1 MKAFTL
7 FALVGAAAADLTS
20 TGASLL
26 LNDIYYF
33 VSPFSQGNPTNSSSF
48 NIKSLPRAFGFTPVT
63 VVAEPL
69 PKSSLPSLFANWT
82 SQDDVWQPAFLGA
95 IFLAGLDTPC
105 LTKESYDGTNKT
117 QSIVAPLVSTA
128 GSDISSG
135 PYFLDTSTGALHQ
148 AYRLYPDYAGA
159 FSESLLQKPD
169 TTFQT
174 LSAQVPA
181 SASLTIGVPSR
192 LYSLAARSPE
202 KPLAG
207 VRVGIKDIYDLAG
220 VKKSN
225 GNRAWYAF
233 YPPAAS
239 TAPAI
244 QALLDAGAVVVGYQK
259 PSQFANG
266 ETATADWVDYHS
278 PFNPRGDGYNDPSSS
293 SSGAG
298 ASIGS
303 YEWLDIAVGSDTGGS
318 IRGPSAVQGLFG
330 NRPSHGLVGL
340 DGVMPLSP
348 TLDTAGFLTR
358 DPYIWDEANKV
369 LYGANYTSLVDTEV
383 PVAYPKTV
391 YTVDFPTDDG
401 AAAQMLNKFA
411 EDLGAFLGA
420 KTTALNLT
428 SAWAETGPEGVRNQ
442 TLDDV
447 LGLTYATLITK
458 EQTPLVRDPFYADY
472 AAAHN
477 GRLPF
482 VNPVPLARWG
492 WGDRQP
498 ASALDDARANKTL
511 FMDWFNTE
519 ILPPSTPAFNTSTTT
534 STCSSSLLFYVG
546 SSGRASLRN
555 RYPTT
560 TTPTPPLGFSNGRLS
575 VFSGAP
581 DHVFP
586 LGEVGSMSSVTNVT
600 EMLPVTVDIMAA
612 RGCDGLIVR
621 LAQDLV
627 EAGIL
632 KLPLA
637 GGTLAGGEVLM
648 RRDVEEWF

>member
-1 MKAFTL
+1 MASSILAGRPGTRRKDRDLPLPTMKAFTL
-7 FALVGAAAADLTS
+7 FALVGAAAAADLTS

-33 VSPFSQGNPTNSSSF
+33 VSPFSQGNPSNSSSF

-95 IFLAGLDTPC
+95 IFLAGLDAPC
-105 LTKESYDGTNKT
+105 LTKESFDGTNKT

-128 GSDISSG
+128 SSDIPSG

-207 VRVGIKDIYDLAG
+207 VRVGVKDIYDLAG

-233 YPPAAS
+233 YPPATS
-239 TAPAI
+239 TAPSI

-369 LYGANYTSLVDTEV
+369 LYGANYTSLVESKEE
-383 PVAYPKTV
+383 VAYPKTV
-391 YTVDFPTDDG
+391 YTVDFPTDEG

-411 EDLGAFLGA
+411 EDLTAFLGA
-420 KTTALNLT
+420 QATALNLT

-442 TLDDV
+442 TLDEV

-458 EQTPLVRDPFYADY
+458 EQTPLVRDPFYAGY
-472 AAAHN
+472 A
-477 GRLPF
+477 GKLLSVLFLSSCLCYFRLRKRNKPCF
-482 VNPVPLARWG
+482 SVTC
-492 WGDRQP
+492 QP
-498 ASALDDARANKTL
+498 R
-511 FMDWFNTE
+511 NT
-519 ILPPSTPAFNTSTTT
+519 
-534 STCSSSLLFYVG
+534 
-546 SSGRASLRN
+546 
-555 RYPTT
+555 PTT
-560 TTPTPPLGFSNGRLS
+560 NMEYDSRPQRPPPLHQPRSPR
-575 VFSGAP
+575 A
-581 DHVFP
+581 
-586 LGEVGSMSSVTNVT
+586 LGMG
-600 EMLPVTVDIMAA
+600 
-612 RGCDGLIVR
+612 
-621 LAQDLV
+621 
-627 EAGIL
+627 
-632 KLPLA
+632 
-637 GGTLAGGEVLM
+637 
-648 RRDVEEWF
+648 

>member
-33 VSPFSQGNPTNSSSF
+33 VSPFSQGNPSNSSSF

-95 IFLAGLDTPC
+95 IFLAGLDTLC

-128 GSDISSG
+128 SSDIPSG
-135 PYFLDTSTGALHQ
+135 PYFLDTTTGALHQ

-192 LYSLAARSPE
+192 LYSLSARSPE
-202 KPLAG
+202 KPLDG
-207 VRVGIKDIYDLAG
+207 VRVGVKDIYDLAG

-233 YPPAAS
+233 YPPVTS
-239 TAPAI
+239 TAPSI

-369 LYGANYTSLVDTEV
+369 LYGANYTSLVETEAGV
-383 PVAYPKTV
+383 TYPKTV

-420 KTTALNLT
+420 KATALNLT

-442 TLDDV
+442 TLDEV

-511 FMDWFNTE
+511 FMNWFNTE
-519 ILPPSTPAFNTSTTT
+519 ILPPSTPALNTSTST
-534 STCSSSLLFYVG
+534 STCSSSLLIYVG

-586 LGEVGSMSSVTNVT
+586 LGEVGSVSSVTNVT
-600 EMLPVTVDIMAA
+600 EMLPVTVDVMAA

-627 EAGIL
+627 ETGIL
-632 KLPLA
+632 KVPLA
-637 GGTLAGGEVLM
+637 GGTLTGGEVLM

>member
-33 VSPFSQGNPTNSSSF
+33 VSPFSQGNPSNSSSF

-69 PKSSLPSLFANWT
+69 PKSSLASLFANWT
-82 SQDDVWQPAFLGA
+82 SHDDVWQPAFLGA

-105 LTKESYDGTNKT
+105 LTKESFDGTNKT

-128 GSDISSG
+128 SSDIPSG
-135 PYFLDTSTGALHQ
+135 PYFLDTATGALHQ

-169 TTFQT
+169 NTFQT

-192 LYSLAARSPE
+192 LYSLSTRSPE

-207 VRVGIKDIYDLAG
+207 VRVGVKDIYDLAG

-233 YPPAAS
+233 YPPATS
-239 TAPAI
+239 TAPSI

-358 DPYIWDEANKV
+358 NPYIWDEANKA
-369 LYGANYTSLVDTEV
+369 LYGANYTSLVETEV
-383 PVAYPKTV
+383 EVVYPKMV
-391 YTVDFPTDDG
+391 YTVDFPTDEG
-401 AAAQMLNKFA
+401 AAAQMLNQFA

-420 KTTALNLT
+420 KATALNLT

-442 TLDDV
+442 TLDEV

-492 WGDRQP
+492 WGDKQP

-519 ILPPSTPAFNTSTTT
+519 ILPPSAPALNTSTSTA
-534 STCSSSLLFYVG
+534 TCSSSLLFYVG

-586 LGEVGSMSSVTNVT
+586 LGEVGSVSSVTNVT
-600 EMLPVTVDIMAA
+600 EMLPVTVDVMAA

-632 KLPLA
+632 KVPLA

-648 RRDVEEWF
+648 RRDVDEWF

>member
-7 FALVGAAAADLTS
+7 FALVGAVAADLTS

-33 VSPFSQGNPTNSSSF
+33 VSPFSQGNPSNSSSF
-48 NIKSLPRAFGFTPVT
+48 DIKSLPRAFGFTPVT

-128 GSDISSG
+128 GSNIPSG
-135 PYFLDTSTGALHQ
+135 PYFLDTITGALHQ

-192 LYSLAARSPE
+192 LYSLSARSPE

-207 VRVGIKDIYDLAG
+207 VRVGVKDIYDLAG

-239 TAPAI
+239 TAPSI

-369 LYGANYTSLVDTEV
+369 LYGANYTSLVETEAGV
-383 PVAYPKTV
+383 TYPKTV

-411 EDLGAFLGA
+411 EDLGAFLGTKA
-420 KTTALNLT
+420 TALNLT

-511 FMDWFNTE
+511 FMNWFNTE
-519 ILPPSTPAFNTSTTT
+519 ILPPSTPALNTSTST

-586 LGEVGSMSSVTNVT
+586 LGEVGSVSSVTNVT
-600 EMLPVTVDIMAA
+600 EMLPVTVDVMAA

-627 EAGIL
+627 ETGIL
-632 KLPLA
+632 KVPLA

>member
-33 VSPFSQGNPTNSSSF
+33 VSPFSQGNPSNSSSF

-128 GSDISSG
+128 GSNVPSG
-135 PYFLDTSTGALHQ
+135 PYFLDTITGALHQ

-192 LYSLAARSPE
+192 LYSLSARSPE

-207 VRVGIKDIYDLAG
+207 VRVGVKDIYDLAG
-220 VKKSN
+220 VKK
-225 GNRAWYAF
+225 
-233 YPPAAS
+233 
-239 TAPAI
+239 I
-244 QALLDAGAVVVGYQK
+244 QRQQSL

-369 LYGANYTSLVDTEV
+369 LYGANYTSLVETEAEV
-383 PVAYPKTV
+383 TYPKTV

-420 KTTALNLT
+420 KATALNLT
-428 SAWAETGPEGVRNQ
+428 SAWAETGPVGVRNQ

-511 FMDWFNTE
+511 FMNWFNTE
-519 ILPPSTPAFNTSTTT
+519 ILPPSTPALNTSAST
-534 STCSSSLLFYVG
+534 STCSSSLLIYVG

-586 LGEVGSMSSVTNVT
+586 LGEVGSVSSVTNVT
-600 EMLPVTVDIMAA
+600 EMLPVTVDVMAA

-627 EAGIL
+627 GTGIL

>member
-7 FALVGAAAADLTS
+7 LALVGAAAADLTS
-20 TGASLL
+20 TGASLI

-33 VSPFSQGNPTNSSSF
+33 VSPFSQGNPSNSSF
-48 NIKSLPRAFGFTPVT
+48 NFKSLPRAFGFTPVT

-69 PKSSLPSLFANWT
+69 PKSSLTSLFANWT
-82 SQDDVWQPAFLGA
+82 SQDDVWQPAFLGV

-117 QSIVAPLVSTA
+117 KSIIAPFASTA
-128 GSDISSG
+128 AASNIPSG
-135 PYFLDTSTGALHQ
+135 PYFLDTSTGALHE

-159 FSESLLQKPD
+159 FSESLLQKQD

-174 LSAQVPA
+174 LSAQIPA

-192 LYSLAARSPE
+192 LYALAARSPE

-207 VRVGIKDIYDLAG
+207 VRVGVKDIYDLAG

-225 GNRAWYAF
+225 GNRAWYAL
-233 YPPAAS
+233 YPPATS

-303 YEWLDIAVGSDTGGS
+303 YAWLDIAVGSDTGGS

-358 DPYIWDEANKV
+358 DPWIWDEANKV
-369 LYGANYTSLVDTEV
+369 LYGANYTSLVETEAEV
-383 PVAYPKTV
+383 TYPETV
-391 YTVDFPTDDG
+391 YTVDFPTDEG
-401 AAAQMLNKFA
+401 PAAQMLNKFA
-411 EDLGAFLGA
+411 EDLVAFLGTKA
-420 KTTALNLT
+420 TALNLT
-428 SAWAETGPEGVRNQ
+428 SAWAESGPEGVRNQ
-442 TLDDV
+442 TLDEV

-482 VNPVPLARWG
+482 INPVPLARWG
-492 WGDRQP
+492 WGDAQP
-498 ASALDDARANKTL
+498 ASALDDAIANKTL

-519 ILPPSTPAFNTSTTT
+519 ILPPSAPPALNTSSS
-534 STCSSSLLFYVG
+534 STCSSALLFYVG

-586 LGEVGSMSSVTNVT
+586 LGEVGSVSSVTNAT
-600 EMLPVTVDIMAA
+600 EMLPVTVDVMAA

-621 LAQDLV
+621 LAQDLAG
-627 EAGIL
+627 AGIL
-632 KLPLA
+632 KMPLA
-637 GGTLAGGEVLM
+637 GGTLAGGEVLF

>member
-33 VSPFSQGNPTNSSSF
+33 VSPFSQGNPSNSSSF

-128 GSDISSG
+128 GSNVPSG
-135 PYFLDTSTGALHQ
+135 PYFLDTITGALHQ

-192 LYSLAARSPE
+192 LYSLSARSPE

-207 VRVGIKDIYDLAG
+207 VRVGVKDIYDLAG
-220 VKKSN
+220 
-225 GNRAWYAF
+225 YAF

-239 TAPAI
+239 TAPSI

-369 LYGANYTSLVDTEV
+369 LYGANYTSLVETEAEV
-383 PVAYPKTV
+383 TYPKTV

-420 KTTALNLT
+420 KATALNLT
-428 SAWAETGPEGVRNQ
+428 SAWAETGPVGVRNQ

-511 FMDWFNTE
+511 FMNWFNTE
-519 ILPPSTPAFNTSTTT
+519 ILPPSTPALNTSAST
-534 STCSSSLLFYVG
+534 STCSSSLLIYVG

-586 LGEVGSMSSVTNVT
+586 LGEVGSVSSVTNVT
-600 EMLPVTVDIMAA
+600 EMLPVTVDVMAA

-627 EAGIL
+627 GAGIL

>member
-33 VSPFSQGNPTNSSSF
+33 VSPFSQGNPSNSSSF

-69 PKSSLPSLFANWT
+69 PKSSLPSLFANWS

-128 GSDISSG
+128 GSNIPSG
-135 PYFLDTSTGALHQ
+135 PYFLDTITGALHQ

-192 LYSLAARSPE
+192 LYSLSVRSPE

-207 VRVGIKDIYDLAG
+207 VRVGVKDIYDLAG

-233 YPPAAS
+233 YPPATS
-239 TAPAI
+239 TAPSI

-369 LYGANYTSLVDTEV
+369 LYGANYTSLVETEAGV
-383 PVAYPKTV
+383 TYPKTV

-420 KTTALNLT
+420 KATALNLT

-519 ILPPSTPAFNTSTTT
+519 ILPPSTPALNTSTST
-534 STCSSSLLFYVG
+534 STCSSSLLIYVG

-586 LGEVGSMSSVTNVT
+586 LGEVGSVSSVTNVT
-600 EMLPVTVDIMAA
+600 EMLPVTVDVMAA

-627 EAGIL
+627 ETGIL
-632 KLPLA
+632 KVPLA

>member
-26 LNDIYYF
+26 LNDVYYF
-33 VSPFSQGNPTNSSSF
+33 VSPFSQGNPSNSSSF

-95 IFLAGLDTPC
+95 IFVAGLDTPC

-117 QSIVAPLVSTA
+117 QSIVAPLIGTA
-128 GSDISSG
+128 GSNIPSG
-135 PYFLDTSTGALHQ
+135 PYFLDTITGALHQ

-192 LYSLAARSPE
+192 LYSFSARSPE

-207 VRVGIKDIYDLAG
+207 VRVGVKDIYDLAG

-233 YPPAAS
+233 YPPATS
-239 TAPAI
+239 TAPSI

-369 LYGANYTSLVDTEV
+369 LYGANYTSLVETAAGV
-383 PVAYPKTV
+383 TYPKTV

-420 KTTALNLT
+420 KATALNLT
-428 SAWAETGPEGVRNQ
+428 SAWAETGPVGVRNQ

-492 WGDRQP
+492 WGDKQP

-511 FMDWFNTE
+511 FMNWFNTE
-519 ILPPSTPAFNTSTTT
+519 ILPPSTPALNTSTST
-534 STCSSSLLFYVG
+534 STCSSSLLIYVG

-586 LGEVGSMSSVTNVT
+586 LGEVGSVSSVTNVT
-600 EMLPVTVDIMAA
+600 EMLPVTVDVMAA

-627 EAGIL
+627 GAGIL
-632 KLPLA
+632 KVPLA

>member
-7 FALVGAAAADLTS
+7 FALVGAVAADLTS

-33 VSPFSQGNPTNSSSF
+33 VSPFSQGNPSNSSSF

-128 GSDISSG
+128 GSNIPSG
-135 PYFLDTSTGALHQ
+135 PYFLDTITGALHQ

-192 LYSLAARSPE
+192 LYSLSARSPE

-207 VRVGIKDIYDLAG
+207 VRVGVKDIYDLAG

-239 TAPAI
+239 TAPSI

-369 LYGANYTSLVDTEV
+369 LYGANYTSLVETEAGV
-383 PVAYPKTV
+383 TYPKTV

-411 EDLGAFLGA
+411 EDLGAFLGTKA
-420 KTTALNLT
+420 TALNLT

-511 FMDWFNTE
+511 FMNWFNTD
-519 ILPPSTPAFNTSTTT
+519 ILPPSTPALNTSTST

-586 LGEVGSMSSVTNVT
+586 LGEVGSVSSVTNVT
-600 EMLPVTVDIMAA
+600 EMLPVTVDVMAA

-627 EAGIL
+627 ETGIL
-632 KLPLA
+632 KVPLA